1 MRTDKGWRRFY
12 ASGWLVSG
20 ALGVIAMHR
29 WRVYVREVEQR
40 ADEAERTR
48 EVVARER
55 AMEERVRIARDLHD
69 SLTHSMSVI
78 KMQSAVAVHLARKRG
93 EDVPAALLAIQE
105 ASADATRELRATLEV
120 LRRDDRR
127 PGTEGVTELVGR
139 FRTGGLEVT
148 AAVDDLA
155 GVPEDVGATAYR
167 IVQEGLT
174 NVARHASGASASVAV
189 RRTAED
195 VVVQVD
201 NPGAVLATAPVPGL
215 GLIGMRE
222 RVAALGGVLVAQPR
236 TGGGFSVHA
245 RLPLRDGSTR

>member
-20 ALGVIAMHR
+20 VLGVIAMHR

-93 EDVPAALLAIQE
+93 VEAAADVDCSQL
-105 ASADATRELRATLEV
+105 ATLTFAIRAQ
-120 LRRDDRR
+120 LRPFEIERR
-127 PGTEGVTELVGR
+127 
-139 FRTGGLEVT
+139 GL
-148 AAVDDLA
+148 
-155 GVPEDVGATAYR
+155 
-167 IVQEGLT
+167 
-174 NVARHASGASASVAV
+174 
-189 RRTAED
+189 
-195 VVVQVD
+195 
-201 NPGAVLATAPVPGL
+201 
-215 GLIGMRE
+215 
-222 RVAALGGVLVAQPR
+222 
-236 TGGGFSVHA
+236 
-245 RLPLRDGSTR
+245 